1 MQGTRFAAFRERP
14 MDTRLR
20 SAAATQRVSSCLLIC
35 LSILAVCQ
43 SARADDPQYPP
54 SLVAPTDPL
63 PAEEQIEKFHLPP
76 GFAIQL
82 VAREPE
88 IDKPMNLNFDG
99 QGRLYVTSSLEYPFP
114 ANDDQPRRDTL
125 RVLTD
130 FNADGRADRVDR
142 LADELNIPIGVTP
155 VAGGAIYYSIPN
167 IYLWQGDVA
176 RPSTMHQRDCQV
188 LYREFGFRDTHG
200 MGNSFT
206 RWIDGWIYACHGFSN
221 TSEVQG
227 ADGRKVIMQS
237 GNTFRVRADGS
248 HAEPW
253 THGQVNPFGLCFDP
267 LGNLYS
273 SDCHTLPIY
282 QLLRNAWYPS
292 FGKPHD
298 GLGFG
303 PTMIG
308 HDHGSTGIA
317 GVVYYAADHFPPEY
331 RDTVFI
337 GNPVTGRVNRD
348 RLEPHGST
356 YQAIEQPDFVSCDDP
371 WFRPVDLKLGPDGAL
386 YILDFYNCIIGHY
399 EVPLAHPR
407 RDRQRGR
414 IWRVVYVGDEG
425 QSPPRMPNLAE
436 QDVEQLLALLAD
448 ANLTVRVLATEE
460 LATRREQVNPA
471 DLLPAYA
478 DGEPNAW
485 RRMHGLWLYER
496 LTTSGLSSTDI
507 QRLADDPSRLVR
519 VHLLKALAER
529 PEWPTGSVAGSL
541 DLAALIRGM
550 LGDADAFVRRAAADA
565 LGRHPCVENVEPL
578 LALWKSTPAD
588 DTHLVH
594 IVRLAL
600 RDHLLVPAMYTKLAN
615 LTASDADAR
624 ARLAE
629 LSLGV
634 HLPES
639 AEFLFDFI
647 IGESVD
653 PGRLP
658 IFLHDVA
665 RYIHEGELARV
676 YEWSASQATD
686 DPSRQRELLLALHH
700 AAQERGAPLPDS
712 VVAWATRVATLLVSG
727 LEQPLVQGGIDLA
740 RELRLVELHAQLLAL
755 AAAGTKFGEL
765 RPSAMEAC
773 VAIDAERSISL
784 LGAILGGEEEP
795 MPLRQKAASVLGSM
809 NHEPARQALVE
820 RLRDVSDR
828 LAVEIAAGL
837 AQRVEGGELLLAEI
851 ATGKASPRLLLERSV
866 VERLRGSKLENLD
879 ERLAALTADLP
890 AADERIKQL
899 IASRRDALGKA
910 ARSGAQPEALAGR
923 AVYQKTCAACHRLGG
938 EGGKVGPE
946 LDGIGLR
953 GADRL
958 LEDLLDPSLN
968 VDQAFRS
975 TIINTTGGTTL
986 SGLLLREE
994 GEVLILADDKGKE
1007 IRVPTDEVEER
1018 VVTRLSP
1025 MPANVADLMPEAE
1038 FFNLVAF
1045 LLEQRQRAQEP
1056 GVGSQK

>member
-1 MQGTRFAAFRERP
+1 MKVSLRMRRPGLRSVAA
-14 MDTRLR
+14 TRLVC
-20 SAAATQRVSSCLLIC
+20 SC
-35 LSILAVCQ
+35 LSIAVGWSIVAGCRT
-43 SARADDPQYPP
+43 ARADDSQYPP

-99 QGRLYVTSSLEYPFP
+99 QGRLYVTSSLEYPYP
-114 ANDDQPRRDTL
+114 AIDDQPRRDTL

-155 VAGGAIYYSIPN
+155 VAGGAMYYSIPN

-176 RPSTMHQRDCQV
+176 RPSTSHQRDCQV

-237 GNTFRVRADGS
+237 GNTFRMRADGS

-253 THGQVNPFGLCFDP
+253 TRGQVNPFGLCFDP

-282 QLLRNAWYPS
+282 QLLRGAWYPS

-317 GVVYYAADHFPPEY
+317 GVVYYAADHFPQEY

-337 GNPVTGRVNRD
+337 GNPVTGRVNHD

-356 YQAIEQPDFVSCDDP
+356 YRAIELPDFVSCDDP

-407 RDRQRGR
+407 RDRHRGR
-414 IWRVVYVGDEG
+414 IWRVVHVGDDG
-425 QSPPRMPNLAE
+425 QAPPRMPNLAE
-436 QDVEQLLALLAD
+436 QTVEQLLELLAD

-460 LATRREQVNPA
+460 LAARPSQVNPA
-471 DLLPAYA
+471 GLLPAYA
-478 DGEPNAW
+478 EGEPNAW

-496 LTTSGLSSTDI
+496 LTPGGLPSEAI
-507 QRLADDPSRLVR
+507 QRLAGDPSRLVR

-529 PEWPTGSVAGSL
+529 PDWPAGSL
-541 DLAALIRGM
+541 DVAVLVRGM
-550 LGDADAFVRRAAADA
+550 LGDADSFARRAAADA
-565 LGRHPCVENVEPL
+565 LGRHPHVENVEPL
-578 LALWKSTPAD
+578 LALWKMTPDD

-594 IVRLAL
+594 AVRMAL
-600 RDHLLVPAMYTKLAN
+600 RDHLLVPGMFAKLAS
-615 LTASDADAR
+615 LTANDADAK

-634 HLPES
+634 HTPES
-639 AEFLFDFI
+639 SEFIFDFI
-647 IGESVD
+647 VGGPVD

-658 IFLHDVA
+658 IFLHEVA
-665 RYIHEGELARV
+665 RYLRQGELSRV
-676 YEWSASQATD
+676 YEWAASQAID
-686 DPSRQRELLLALHH
+686 NLSSQRELLLALHH
-700 AAQERGAPLPDS
+700 AAQERGAQLPGS
-712 VVAWATRVATLLVSG
+712 VAAWATRVATLLLNSP
-727 LEQPLVQGGIDLA
+727 EQPSVQGGIDLA

-755 AAAGTKFGEL
+755 ATTGARFGEL
-765 RPSAMEAC
+765 RPAAIDAC
-773 VAIDAERSISL
+773 VANDAERSISL
-784 LGAILGGEEEP
+784 LGAILGGEGEP
-795 MPLRQKAASVLGSM
+795 MLLRQKAAVVLGNM
-809 NHEPARQALVE
+809 NHQAARRELVE
-820 RLRDVSDR
+820 HLRDASDR

-837 AQRVEGGELLLAEI
+837 AQRAEGGELLLAEI
-851 ATGKASPRLLLERSV
+851 GKGKASSRLLLERAV
-866 VERLRGSKLENLD
+866 VERLRGSKPENLD

-890 AADERIKQL
+890 PADERIKQL
-899 IASRRDALGKA
+899 IASRREALGKVV
-910 ARSGAQPEALAGR
+910 RSGAQPEAPAGR

-938 EGGKVGPE
+938 EGGKIGPE

-958 LEDLLDPSLN
+958 LEDLLDPSRN

-975 TIINTTGGTTL
+975 TIISTTGGNTL

-1007 IRVPTDEVEER
+1007 VRVPADEIEER

-1025 MPANVADLMPEAE
+1025 MPDNLVDLLPETE

-1045 LLEQRQRAQEP
+1045 LLEQRQRSQEP
-1056 GVGSQK
+1056 E

>member
-1 MQGTRFAAFRERP
+1 METG
-14 MDTRLR
+14 LR
-20 SAAATQRVSSCLLIC
+20 SVAATQLVCSCLM
-35 LSILAVCQ
+35 ILVGCQAV
-43 SARADDPQYPP
+43 RADESQYPP

-114 ANDDQPRRDTL
+114 ANDGESRRDTL

-130 FNADGRADRVDR
+130 FNADGRADQVER

-155 VAGGAIYYSIPN
+155 VAGGAMYYSIPN

-176 RPSTMHQRDCQV
+176 RPNTFHQRDCQV

-221 TSEVQG
+221 TSEVRG

-237 GNTFRVRADGS
+237 GNTFRMRADGS
-248 HAEPW
+248 HAEAW

-273 SDCHTLPIY
+273 SDCHTLPVY

-292 FGKPHD
+292 FGKPDD

-407 RDRQRGR
+407 RDRHRGR
-414 IWRVVYVGDEG
+414 IWRVSYVGEEG
-425 QSPPRMPNLAE
+425 QATTMRMPNLAE
-436 QDVEQLLALLAD
+436 QSVEQLLTLLAN

-460 LATRREQVNPA
+460 LASRRELVNPA
-471 DLLPAYA
+471 DLLPRYA

-496 LTTSGLSSTDI
+496 LTPGGLPSAEI

-529 PEWPTGSVAGSL
+529 PEWPASSLAGSL
-541 DLAALIRGM
+541 DLAALVRGM

-565 LGRHPCVENVEPL
+565 LGRHPQVENVEPL
-578 LALWKSTPAD
+578 LILWKSTPDD
-588 DTHLVH
+588 DTHLIH
-594 IVRLAL
+594 IARMAV

-615 LTASDADAR
+615 LTANDAEAK

-634 HLPES
+634 HTPES

-647 IGESVD
+647 SGSPFD
-653 PGRLP
+653 PGQLP

-665 RYIHEGELARV
+665 RYVNEDKLASV
-676 YEWSASQATD
+676 YEWAASQATD
-686 DPSRQRELLLALHH
+686 DATRQRQLLLALHF
-700 AAQERGAPLPDS
+700 AAQERGAQLPDDIA
-712 VVAWATRVATLLVSG
+712 AWAKRVAIVLLSG
-727 LEQPLVQGGIDLA
+727 TEQTLVQGGIELA
-740 RELRLVELHAQLLAL
+740 RELRLVDLHAQLLAL
-755 AAAGTKFGEL
+755 AAADTKFAEL
-765 RPSAMEAC
+765 RPAAIDAC
-773 VAIDAERSISL
+773 VDNDAERSISL
-784 LGAILGGEEEP
+784 LGNILGGEREP
-795 MPLRQKAASVLGSM
+795 LPLRQKAAAVLGNM
-809 NHEPARQALVE
+809 NHEAARQALLE
-820 RLRDVSDR
+820 HLRGASDR

-837 AQRVEGGELLLAEI
+837 ARRADGGGLLLAEI
-851 ATGKASPRLLLERSV
+851 ATGKASPRLLLERTV
-866 VERLRGSKLENLD
+866 VERLRGSKLKNLD

-890 AADERIKQL
+890 PADEHIKQL
-899 IASRRDALGKA
+899 IASRRDTFEKVAT
-910 ARSGAQPEALAGR
+910 SGTPPEALAGR
-923 AVYQKTCAACHRLGG
+923 AVYKKTCAACHRLGG

-958 LEDLLDPSLN
+958 LEDLLDPSRN

-975 TIINTTGGTTL
+975 TIINTTDGNTL

-994 GEVLILADDKGKE
+994 GKVLILADDKGKE
-1007 IRVPTDEVEER
+1007 IRIPADEVEER

-1025 MPANVADLMPEAE
+1025 MPANVADLLPEAE

-1045 LLEQRQRAQEP
+1045 LLEQRQRTQDA
-1056 GVGSQK
+1056 GVGSLE